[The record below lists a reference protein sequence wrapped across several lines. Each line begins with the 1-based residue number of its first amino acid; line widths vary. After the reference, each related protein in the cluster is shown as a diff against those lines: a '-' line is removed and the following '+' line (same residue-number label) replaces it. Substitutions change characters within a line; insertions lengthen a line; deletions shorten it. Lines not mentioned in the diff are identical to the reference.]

1 MTESLITSHALATAV
16 AGGLMLA
23 ATWKVYRRLGLSL
36 AKYPSLAG
44 HVRMAKRF
52 ARLIPQYVYS
62 SDTWLALDRVD
73 SIVVSRR
80 RLAFS
85 ALVNDLSSKSPR
97 TLAAMQAITPRIS
110 DLQFTGRYRVPFQFR
125 NSDVEQ
131 LKIGSIWSASQGC
144 WLTDLDNQRVID
156 VSGSYGVN
164 LFGLDFY
171 KSNIDTAV
179 LGARALGPFLGGYHP
194 CIEEVTAE
202 LLEISGQEEISFH
215 MSGTEA
221 VMQAV
226 RLARYHSGKKRIVRF
241 CGAYHGWWDDVQ
253 PGPGNPMPPSRHTLT
268 LREMHANTLSYL
280 RTAPDIAC
288 VLINPIQAMHPNRAA
303 PTDSILID
311 GSRTIN
317 FDRSA
322 YSHWLQQLRGVCTER
337 GIALIMDE
345 VFLGFRLATRGAQE
359 YFGVDA
365 DLVTYGKTLGGGLP
379 VGVLC
384 GKARW
389 MKRFNEQR
397 PADIC
402 FARGTFNAHP
412 YVLTAMHDFLR
423 ALKTPEIRTLYAEL
437 DPVWR
442 VRRIQLN
449 EKLANSN
456 LPIRFEGMPT
466 VWAMVFMLP
475 GRYHW
480 LLQFYLRREGIILSW
495 VGTGRFI
502 FNLAFS
508 DTDFRAFEQRLIAAA
523 EAFRRDGWWDLPPGL
538 TGKSIKRSVFRELI
552 AQRLKSA

>member
-1 MTESLITSHALATAV
+1 M
-16 AGGLMLA
+16 
-23 ATWKVYRRLGLSL
+23 R
-36 AKYPSLAG
+36 G
-44 HVRMAKRF
+44 HETMNMIYVCQRF
-52 ARLIPQYVYS
+52 
-62 SDTWLALDRVD
+62 
-73 SIVVSRR
+73 
-80 RLAFS
+80 
-85 ALVNDLSSKSPR
+85 
-97 TLAAMQAITPRIS
+97 
-110 DLQFTGRYRVPFQFR
+110 
-125 NSDVEQ
+125 
-131 LKIGSIWSASQGC
+131 
-144 WLTDLDNQRVID
+144 ID

-171 KSNIDTAV
+171 KDNLASAA
-179 LGARALGPFLGGYHP
+179 LSARALGPFLGGYHP

-253 PGPGNPMPPSRHTLT
+253 PGPGNPMPPSSYTLT

-280 RTAPDIAC
+280 GTASDIAC
-288 VLINPIQAMHPNRAA
+288 VLVNPIQAMHPNRAA
-303 PTDSILID
+303 PSDSILID
-311 GSRTIN
+311 GSRTVN

-322 YSHWLQQLRGVCTER
+322 YSHWLQQLREVCTKR

-345 VFLGFRLATRGAQE
+345 VFLGFRLSARGAQE
-359 YFGVDA
+359 YFRVDA

-412 YVLTAMHDFLR
+412 YVLTAMHNFLG
-423 ALKTPEIRTLYAEL
+423 ALKTPEIRKLYAEL
-437 DPVWR
+437 DTVWK
-442 VRRIQLN
+442 VRRSRLN
-449 EKLANSN
+449 EQLANSN
-456 LPIRFEGMPT
+456 LPIRFEGMAT
-466 VWAMVFMLP
+466 VWALVFLLP

-480 LLQFYLRREGIILSW
+480 LLQFYLRREGIVLSW
-495 VGTGRFI
+495 IGTGRFI

-508 DTDFRAFEQRLIAAA
+508 DTDFRSFEQRLIAAA
-523 EAFRRDGWWDLPPGL
+523 GAFRRDGWWELPPGL

-552 AQRLKSA
+552 TQRLKSA

>member
-1 MTESLITSHALATAV
+1 MTELIFFNHALATAL
-16 AGGLMLA
+16 AGGLTLA

-36 AKYPSLAG
+36 AKNPSLAG

-52 ARLIPQYVYS
+52 ACLIPQYVYS
-62 SDTWLALDRVD
+62 SDTWLALDRAD
-73 SIVVSRR
+73 SIIVSRR

-85 ALVNDLSSKSPR
+85 ALVKDLSSKSPR
-97 TLAAMQAITPRIS
+97 TLVAMQAITPHIS

-171 KSNIDTAV
+171 KINIDSAV

-194 CIEEVTAE
+194 CIEEVTAQ
-202 LLEISGQEEISFH
+202 LLEISGKEEISFH

-226 RLARYHSGKKRIVRF
+226 RLARYHSRKKRIVRF

-268 LREMHANTLSYL
+268 LREMHANTLSFL

-288 VLINPIQAMHPNRAA
+288 VLVNPIQAMHPNRAA

-311 GSRTIN
+311 GSRIIN
-317 FDRSA
+317 FDRST
-322 YSHWLQQLRGVCTER
+322 YSHWLRQLREVCTER

-345 VFLGFRLATRGAQE
+345 VFLGFRLAPRGAQE

-384 GKARW
+384 GKAQW
-389 MKRFNEQR
+389 MKRFNEKR

-423 ALKTPEIRTLYAEL
+423 ALKTPEIRKLYAEL

-442 VRRIQLN
+442 ARRIQLN
-449 EKLANSN
+449 EQLAKSN

-480 LLQFYLRREGIILSW
+480 LLQFYLRREGIMLSW

-538 TGKSIKRSVFRELI
+538 TGKSIKRSIFRELI